1 MSNTA
6 SNVTAGKPNTTGAV
20 YYAAK
25 GTTLPTNETDA
36 LTGWTSVGYISEDGV
51 TNAMEIE
58 SEDIK
63 AWGGDTVLSV
73 RTGKTDTFTF
83 RMLESMNPDVL
94 KVVHGASNVT
104 GTLATGVTVNVNA
117 TQPDNLS
124 WVIDQIMTGGVKKRI
139 VIPDAAVSS
148 VSEVQYTDN
157 AAVGYE
163 VTLTCLRDA
172 SGQSHYEYNG
182 PKP

>member
-25 GTTLPTNETDA
+25 GATLPTDVTTA
-36 LTGWTSVGYISEDGV
+36 LTDWTSVGYLSEDGV
-51 TNAMEIE
+51 TNATEIE

-83 RMLESMNPDVL
+83 RMLEALNPDVL
-94 KVVHGASNVT
+94 KAVHGASNVS
-104 GTLATGVTVNVNA
+104 GTLTAGITVNVNA
-117 TQPDNLS
+117 SQPDNLC
-124 WVIDQIMTGGVKKRI
+124 WIIDQIMTGGVKKRI

-148 VSEVQYTDN
+148 VAEVQYADN

-163 VTLTCLRDA
+163 VTLTCLPDA
-172 SGQSHYEYNG
+172 SGNSHYEYI
-182 PKP
+182 K

>member
-51 TNAMEIE
+51 TNATEIE

-117 TQPDNLS
+117 TQPANLS
-124 WVIDQIMTGGVKKRI
+124 WIIDQIMTGGVKKRI

-163 VTLTCLRDA
+163 VTLTCLPDA

-182 PKP
+182 PKT